1 MAESVD
7 IESLRYPVG
16 KLNVPKDVS
25 KEQISEW
32 IDTIE
37 LFPSKVREITEN
49 LSEEELDWKYRPDG
63 WTIRQ
68 VVHHVAD
75 SHMNS
80 IIRFKLALT
89 EEVPAIKP
97 YHEEMWAE
105 LADSEAPISISLS
118 LLDGLHKRW
127 TLLLKSMSEDD
138 FKRKLFHPEQGC
150 DLTLTFM
157 LGLYAW
163 HCRHHLAHIKQGL
176 ESAGQF

>member
-1 MAESVD
+1 MAESID

-16 KLNVPKDVS
+16 KLKVPKDVL

-32 IDTIE
+32 INTIE

-49 LSEEELDWKYRPDG
+49 LSDEELDWKYRPDG

-89 EEVPAIKP
+89 EDVPAIKP
-97 YHEEMWAE
+97 YHEDKWAE
-105 LADSEAPISISLS
+105 LADSKASISISLA
-118 LLDGLHKRW
+118 LLDGLHAHW
-127 TLLLKSMSEDD
+127 TILLKSMCEED
-138 FKRKLFHPEQGC
+138 FKRKIFHPELGSE
-150 DLTLTFM
+150 LSLAFM
-157 LGLYAW
+157 LGLYSW